1 MKASSFVFLI
11 ATTIAG
17 LAPAAAASLPPPGA
31 AACSGCHAVHEP
43 ASSAIPRIYGRDA
56 NEIVS
61 VMASFRDGSRTS
73 TVMGR
78 IAKGF
83 SDDELRPIAAWL
95 ASQK

>member
-1 MKASSFVFLI
+1 MKALRFVFLI
-11 ATTIAG
+11 APVVCLG
-17 LAPAAAASLPPPGA
+17 PATAASLPPPGA
-31 AACSGCHAVHEP
+31 AACSGCHAVQEP

-61 VMASFRDGSRTS
+61 VMAAFRNGSKPS

-83 SDDELRPIAAWL
+83 SDDELQPIAVWL
-95 ASQK
+95 ATQK